1 MTTIYENSVFADI
14 DIGASMRSGHPDV
27 AAGDRW
33 IVDRVRAFVAQR
45 DGRQRI
51 LDVGSG
57 SGVLTGQLAQA
68 LPEHHVIANEVVAS
82 DIARA
87 KTRLAAHRNADVFDR
102 PFQEWLEPV
111 DVVISWG
118 SHHHLPHDYLRHV
131 LRVLTSGGRLLIG
144 DEFCPEYLPF
154 ETRDALDRGER
165 FTITDG
171 YILVGRD
178 IDEYAQMGRVPEHA
192 RRLESQRRQALWRW
206 YRYVVDYAVEH
217 DAWDVAILE
226 LQIARDDLI
235 TGFAGEHKTSP
246 LLLEHELQ
254 RAGFTCLQRCEL
266 SPRQPHLCSFVLFE
280 LDAVGG
286 DNGR

>member
-1 MTTIYENSVFADI
+1 
-14 DIGASMRSGHPDV
+14 
-27 AAGDRW
+27 
-33 IVDRVRAFVAQR
+33 
-45 DGRQRI
+45 
-51 LDVGSG
+51 VGSG
-57 SGVLTGQLAQA
+57 SGVLTAQLAQA
-68 LPEHHVIANEVVAS
+68 LPDHHVIANEVTAT
-82 DIARA
+82 DIERARA
-87 KTRLAAHRNADVFDR
+87 RLAKHPNADVFGR
-102 PFQEWLEPV
+102 PFQEWREPV

-131 LRVLTSGGRLLIG
+131 QRVLTPGGRLIIG

-154 ETRDALDRGER
+154 ETRDALDRGEP
-165 FTITDG
+165 FVLTDG

-178 IDEYAQMGRVPEHA
+178 IDEYAQTGQVPERA
-192 RRLESQRRQALWRW
+192 WRLESQRRQALWRW

-254 RAGFTCLQRCEL
+254 RSGFTSLQRCEL

-280 LDAVGG
+280 LDAAGG